1 MEENRL
7 LKIVDKSTEISTE
20 EINKFFP
27 RNTIENDN
35 SIDIELLANKVASK
49 LNTRALNDELKKNSE
64 KIDSLNQ
71 GIANLINVINKQT
84 VDENNTSFKIARTN
98 EKANILINSLD
109 SHISFVVSLIHIA
122 QCYHLMTERD
132 NTKPSTNRARQ
143 LLVDLNLV
151 DDTNFVSKSLNG
163 CKLITK
169 KYHFSIFSEIKNRLM
184 APANYGITVEISEK
198 WRRIAFIPD
207 DEEIKIKIDEIFS
220 MLN

>member
-7 LKIVDKSTEISTE
+7 LKIVDNPSEITTE
-20 EINKFFP
+20 EVNRFFP
-27 RNTIENDN
+27 RSSMNNDS

-49 LNTRALNDELKKNSE
+49 LNTRVLNDELKKTTE

-71 GIANLINVINKQT
+71 GIASLINIINKQI
-84 VDENNTSFKIARTN
+84 VDENNTSFKVARSN
-98 EKANILINSLD
+98 EEANIIIDSLD

-122 QCYHLMTERD
+122 QCYHLMTECD
-132 NTKPSTNRARQ
+132 NTKPSTNKARQ

-151 DDTNFVSKSLNG
+151 NDSNFVSKSLNG
-163 CKLITK
+163 CKSITK

-184 APANYGITVEISEK
+184 DPTKYGITTEISEK
-198 WRRIAFIPD
+198 WRRVAFIPD

-220 MLN
+220 ILE